1 MKDKKLYLYVGGIVA
16 GYFLIL
22 KPILE
27 KIGITK
33 TQEEIKQEENIDTF
47 VKETLKKQNP
57 TKSKGEW
64 QIIANQIYEDL
75 RYSYFDDN
83 KDDAALQV
91 TRVKNDADVAMLISV
106 FGTRQEYAFGFP
118 VGSKKDLQ
126 QFIRS
131 NLSTAKILAINDNY
145 RRKNIKYRF

>member
-33 TQEEIKQEENIDTF
+33 TQEEIKQEENIQTF
-47 VKETLKKQNP
+47 ITDTLKKQNP

-75 RYSYFDDN
+75 RYSYLDDN

-106 FGTRQEYAFGFP
+106 FGTRQEYAFGLP

-131 NLSTAKILAINDNY
+131 NLSTRQILAINDNY
-145 RRKNIKYRF
+145 KRKNIKYRF

>member
-33 TQEEIKQEENIDTF
+33 TQEEIKQEENIQTF
-47 VKETLKKQNP
+47 ITDTLKKQNP

-75 RYSYFDDN
+75 RYSYLDDN

-91 TRVKNDADVAMLISV
+91 TRVKNDADIAMLISV
-106 FGTRQEYAFGFP
+106 FGTRQEYAFGLP

-145 RRKNIKYRF
+145 KRKNIKYRF